1 MKKTRKKHSR
11 DQYIRKLYAG
21 YDQYLKNME
30 NSKTLSKQE
39 LREEERRRN
48 SDPEHQ
54 HENMV
59 RELFQNLNKYVFD
72 DKMLILF
79 QPRGDVAN
87 LIVVG

>member
-11 DQYIRKLYAG
+11 DPYIRKLYAG

-54 HENMV
+54 HENMENLEQKWW
-59 RELFQNLNKYVFD
+59 RPTIDPKLLKELSKRKV
-72 DKMLILF
+72 
-79 QPRGDVAN
+79 
-87 LIVVG
+87 